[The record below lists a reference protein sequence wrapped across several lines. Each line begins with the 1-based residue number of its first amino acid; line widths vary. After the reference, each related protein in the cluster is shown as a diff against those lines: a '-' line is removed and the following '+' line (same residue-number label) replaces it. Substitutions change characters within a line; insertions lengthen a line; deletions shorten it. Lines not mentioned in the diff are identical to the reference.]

1 MGLISHGIAVGIGYY
16 IAQPGGQRQL
26 AQLRQRAVGL
36 VHSPQVAQLQER
48 GRGLV
53 GGPSLAAGTAV
64 GNGRAEDNP
73 AHAGP
78 ALNESAAAGSPVVDA
93 SAPIRGR
100 RLRRQRSRQSGR
112 LRSDR
117 TSPGGSDAQAQPV
130 AGSAAVASSPTPGP
144 LGDRAHRPSSSVEEM

>member
-53 GGPSLAAGTAV
+53 GGRSLAAGTAV
-64 GNGRAEDNP
+64 RNGRAEDNP
-73 AHAGP
+73 TPADPAQAGP
-78 ALNESAAAGSPVVDA
+78 VLNESAAAGSPVVDA

-100 RLRRQRSRQSGR
+100 RLRRQRSRESGR

-130 AGSAAVASSPTPGP
+130 AGSAAVASSPTS
-144 LGDRAHRPSSSVEEM
+144 DPSGRQAR